1 MEATGLSYIPVHGG
15 RPVSDKPD
23 RNEQLEMM
31 KQRLE
36 GAGMNRRDVL
46 KVAAAATGAA
56 AVTGGINYGSAAA
69 STLTGRRRLKYARP
83 QDAEEQ
89 IFYHTGVY
97 EDPTSFDW
105 NLNLYCNAEEETF
118 AGLLTFDENLV
129 AVPDWAETFTSN
141 EDASVWT
148 FNIRQNNTG
157 WSDGT
162 PVTAGD
168 FVYSWR
174 RQLDPANAAAYAGF
188 LIDIKG
194 ANAFNN
200 GRAYGTD
207 ADGNA
212 IAEES
217 DPELQGK
224 MLTAEDLGVVAID
237 DWTLEVTM
245 QGPRAYFPQVVAYQ
259 AAVPAPQWKVEELGD
274 KWALAEDGEPIV
286 SNGPFK
292 VDEWAKGQYLD
303 MSKNEGYWDA
313 ENIALDRV
321 IEPISPST
329 SEILIY
335 EEGSGNQRV
344 DWATLSAQ
352 DYTRYM
358 EDPELAAQVSPYVYY
373 GIWMLNPQVTVA
385 PFDNPAVRKA
395 LSHAIDSERL
405 QTVTNGLVTPGHCMV
420 PQGVFGFLDDPALAE
435 IQKYDPALAMEALV
449 GTEFEGGQNWP
460 EITMW
465 MRANEEIYNAPI
477 MAADIVDQLRANL
490 NMEVQIQEVPQ
501 SNFSEQLFENE
512 WQLIFIRWWYD
523 YPDPNNGYGDMFY
536 SRKTSGKR
544 QAYSSD
550 AFDDLVE
557 QGKAEPDPAKRLE
570 IYRQAEEIIQTDVGY
585 MPLVYRVDN
594 YVFKPWVKGVAVN
607 LFGQAVPDGN
617 IYVRMLT
624 KVSIEGRTE

>member
-1 MEATGLSYIPVHGG
+1 MSE
-15 RPVSDKPD
+15 KPD
-23 RNEQLEMM
+23 LKAQLEMM
-31 KQRLE
+31 KERLE
-36 GAGMNRRDVL
+36 AAGMNRRDVL

-56 AVTGGINYGSAAA
+56 AVTGAINYGSAAA
-69 STLTGRRRLKYARP
+69 SPLTGRRRLRYAKP

-89 IFYHTGVY
+89 VFYHTGVY

-129 AVPDWAETFTSN
+129 AVPDWAESFESN
-141 EDASVWT
+141 EDATVWT
-148 FNIRQNNTG
+148 FRIRPDNQG
-157 WSDGT
+157 WTDGT

-168 FVYSWR
+168 FVYSWG
-174 RQLDPANAAAYAGF
+174 RQLNPANAAAYAGF

-200 GRAYGTD
+200 SRAYGAD
-207 ADGNA
+207 ADGNPLA
-212 IAEES
+212 EEAEDDPLFGKMLEES
-217 DPELQGK
+217 D
-224 MLTAEDLGVVAID
+224 LGIVAID

-259 AAVPAPQWKVEELGD
+259 AAVPAPRWKVEELGD
-274 KWALAEDGEPIV
+274 EWALNNNGEPIV

-292 VDEWAKGQYLD
+292 VDAWNKGQSLE
-303 MSKNEGYWDA
+303 MSKHEGYWDA

-329 SEILIY
+329 NEVLLF
-335 EEGSGNQRV
+335 EQGEGDQKV
-344 DWATLSAQ
+344 DWAVLPAG
-352 DYTRYM
+352 DYERYM
-358 EDPELAAQVSPYVYY
+358 ADPELAQLVSPYVYY

-395 LSHAIDSERL
+395 LSHAVDRDRL
-405 QTVTNGLVTPGHCMV
+405 ATVTQGLVTPGYCMV
-420 PQGVFGFLDDPALAE
+420 PQGVYGFLDDPALAE
-435 IQKYDPALAMEALV
+435 IQKFDPQMAMDALV

-465 MRANEEIYNAPI
+465 MRANEELYNANI
-477 MAADIVDQLRANL
+477 MAEDIVAQLKDNL
-490 NMEVQIQEVPQ
+490 GMDVQIQQVPQ
-501 SNFSEQLFENE
+501 SNFSEQLFENT

-536 SRKTSGKR
+536 SRKASGKR

-557 QGKAEPDPAKRLE
+557 QGKAEPDPEKRLE

-607 LFGQAVPDGN
+607 NFGQAVPDGN

-624 KVSIEGRTE
+624 KVSIEGREN

>member
-1 MEATGLSYIPVHGG
+1 M
-15 RPVSDKPD
+15 SDKPD
-23 RNEQLEMM
+23 LKQQLDMM
-31 KQRLE
+31 KERLE
-36 GAGMNRRDVL
+36 SAGMNRRDVL

-56 AVTGGINYGSAAA
+56 AVTGAISYGEAAA
-69 STLTGRRRLKYARP
+69 SPLTGRRRLRYAKP

-89 IFYHTGVY
+89 VFYHTGVY

-118 AGLLTFDENLV
+118 AGLLTFDENLE
-129 AVPDWAETFTSN
+129 ATADWAETWESN
-141 EDASVWT
+141 ADASVWT
-148 FNIRQNNTG
+148 FHIRPDNQG
-157 WSDGT
+157 WTDGT
-162 PVTAGD
+162 PVTAQD
-168 FVYSWR
+168 FVYSWG
-174 RQLDPANAAAYAGF
+174 RQLNPANAAAYAGF

-200 GRAYGTD
+200 SRAYGAD
-207 ADGNA
+207 AEGNA

-217 DPELQGK
+217 DPEWQGK
-224 MLTAEDLGVVAID
+224 MLTEADLGIKAID

-259 AAVPAPQWKVEELGD
+259 AAVPAPSWKVEELGD
-274 KWALAEDGEPIV
+274 RWALAEDEPIV

-292 VDEWAKGQYLD
+292 VDAWNKGQSLH
-303 MSKNEGYWDA
+303 MSKHEGYWDA
-313 ENIALDRV
+313 ENIALTRV

-329 SEILIY
+329 NEIIIY
-335 EEGSGNQRV
+335 EEGSGDQKV
-344 DWATLSAQ
+344 DWATLSAG
-352 DYTRYM
+352 DFERYM
-358 EDPELAAQVSPYVYY
+358 ADPELSSQVSPYVYY

-385 PFDNPAVRKA
+385 PFDNPQVRKA
-395 LSHAIDSERL
+395 LSHAIDRERL
-405 QTVTNGLVTPGHCMV
+405 STVTQGLVTPGFCMV
-420 PQGVFGFLDDPALAE
+420 PQGVFGFLDDPSLAE
-435 IQKYDPALAMEALV
+435 IQKFDPALAMEQLV

-477 MAADIVDQLRANL
+477 MAADIVDQLRTNL
-490 NMEVQIQEVPQ
+490 GMEIQIQEVPQ

-536 SRKTSGKR
+536 SRKSSGKR

-557 QGKAEPDPAKRLE
+557 QGKAEPDAEKRLA
-570 IYRQAEEIIQTDVGY
+570 IYLEAEKIIQNDVGY

-594 YVFKPWVKGVAVN
+594 YVFKPWVKGLAVN
-607 LFGQAVPDGN
+607 KFGQAVPDGN

-624 KVSIEGRTE
+624 KVSIEGREE